1 MEMLVSPLAKGLFQR
16 AFSMSSGPL
25 SSPLKA
31 AENSANKTIYDLLIK
46 DGYASN
52 DQEAQQF
59 MDVKGNAWVADYMRS
74 KPAADLL
81 APVSFNMDELNPSTN
96 ISIIQDGY
104 VIPGPVIETISSGK
118 YTKVPT
124 ILSSTR
130 DEMKFFL
137 PLVIGTNSEAGFAK
151 IASEG
156 DINSPTF
163 QTGDTGIPLKEFLS
177 PLVSPFYNLLAQSVS
192 LVMFKYWG
200 VILTGYVMSKR
211 QNNVYT
217 YQFNWD
223 EELKPIDFLL
233 GACHAMDIPFMF
245 HNFDIGDSQMLR
257 MCWCE
262 KTRKSREVLSSAMMR
277 YLAQFV
283 RTGNPN
289 RSGLPVWK
297 PWRGMEAHTMVFDTP
312 FYLRSGPP
320 KYQGAIRKSARS
332 LTCSSL

>member
-1 MEMLVSPLAKGLFQR
+1 MEMLASPLAKGLFQR

-59 MDVKGNAWVADYMRS
+59 MDAKGNAWVADYMRS

-104 VIPGPVIETISSGK
+104 VIPGPVLDRIASGS

-130 DEMKFFL
+130 DKLKFNL
-137 PLVIGTNSEAGFAK
+137 PLVPGIGAKTEAGFAK
-151 IASEG
+151 LAREA

-200 VILTGYVMSKR
+200 VILTGYDMSKR

-217 YQFNWD
+217 
-223 EELKPIDFLL
+223 
-233 GACHAMDIPFMF
+233 
-245 HNFDIGDSQMLR
+245 
-257 MCWCE
+257 
-262 KTRKSREVLSSAMMR
+262 
-277 YLAQFV
+277 
-283 RTGNPN
+283 
-289 RSGLPVWK
+289 
-297 PWRGMEAHTMVFDTP
+297 
-312 FYLRSGPP
+312 
-320 KYQGAIRKSARS
+320 
-332 LTCSSL
+332 